1 MPYKYDE
8 VVPWGRSMEEYFWM
22 FNLTPED
29 LKLKILGCGD
39 GPASFNSEM
48 TKRGYHVISIDP
60 LYQFTT
66 QQIQERINETYDNV
80 IGQTYQNQEKFIWE
94 RIPSVQALGD
104 LRMASMNQFLE
115 DYEKGKEEDRY
126 LDAILPILSF
136 NDKEFDLALSSHFLF
151 LYTDILTFEFHIEA
165 ILEMCRVAKEVRIF
179 PLLNVN
185 SIFSPYVEKI
195 ISELDSLGKKAKI
208 ETVYYEFQKGGNQM
222 LRIQQ

>member
-80 IGQTYQNQEKFIWE
+80 IGQTYQIQEKFIWE